1 MKKMQTW
8 SQMRLIKMTVMLK
21 KCRKLSR
28 QAKFTMRAT
37 LRKATKMMMKRL
49 KMTSKKGSKI
59 YLMMSR
65 AVKMKRWRPRR
76 NPRKPILSLERA
88 L

>member
-8 SQMRLIKMTVMLK
+8 SQMRLMKMTVMLK

-28 QAKFTMRAT
+28 QAKFTMRVT

>member
-1 MKKMQTW
+1 
-8 SQMRLIKMTVMLK
+8 MRLMKMTVMLK

-37 LRKATKMMMKRL
+37 LRKATKKMMMMRRL
-49 KMTSKKGSKI
+49 KMTSKKGRKI

>member
-8 SQMRLIKMTVMLK
+8 SQMRLMKMTVMLK

-37 LRKATKMMMKRL
+37 LRKATKKMMKRL

>member
-1 MKKMQTW
+1 
-8 SQMRLIKMTVMLK
+8 MRLMKMTVMLK

-37 LRKATKMMMKRL
+37 LRKATKMMTMMRRL
-49 KMTSKKGSKI
+49 KMISKKGKRI